1 MGTWLILS
9 ASREWEPRAWDLP
22 KSPSFLVG
30 FVGQPPSPQSS
41 SMGAPTGSTYDWLP
55 GSKPSFSKP
64 PQGKGGYL
72 AIFFLSFSSASSFW
86 AVFKLSA
93 SAKLSTA
100 MAKKTFSRI
109 SNLRMLRMKHGS
121 KCSYTGSTM
130 VMSHPCAREAGW
142 WQVNCPLVLY
152 SLGKARR
159 LEPHF
164 TKTTRTCRR

>member
-1 MGTWLILS
+1 MGTWLVLS

-22 KSPSFLVG
+22 KSPSFLVSL
-30 FVGQPPSPQSS
+30 FGQPPSPQSGS
-41 SMGAPTGSTYDWLP
+41 GMGSPTGRTYDWLP

-64 PQGKGGYL
+64 PPGKGGYL

-121 KCSYTGSTM
+121 KYRVNNGSVTPLCS
-130 VMSHPCAREAGW
+130 RGW
-142 WQVNCPLVLY
+142 WQADCPLVLY